1 GAAVWTRQP
10 CATNRHVTRRGRATS
25 RAASS
30 SMPSVM
36 VSIQLTRYRDTLKL
50 HDPRRELA
58 ARGPAMITT
67 VRSHRQATDGDGM
80 GC

>member
-1 GAAVWTRQP
+1 
-10 CATNRHVTRRGRATS
+10 
-25 RAASS
+25 
-30 SMPSVM
+30 MPSVM